1 MKKIAYDEL
10 ERDKRGRIREC
21 HFCISK
27 NKNYVCTALEKFY
40 NFEDK
45 ENMCGN
51 CPFFKTDEE
60 FMKGWRKGMNKGEK
74 YFPQTPILQ

>member
-1 MKKIAYDEL
+1 MKKIEYDEL
-10 ERDKRGRIREC
+10 IRDKRGRLREC
-21 HFCISK
+21 HFCVSRY
-27 NKNYVCTALEKFY
+27 KNYVCTALEKFY

-60 FMKGWRKGMNKGEK
+60 FLKGWGKNPMNCV
-74 YFPQTPILQ
+74 FNA